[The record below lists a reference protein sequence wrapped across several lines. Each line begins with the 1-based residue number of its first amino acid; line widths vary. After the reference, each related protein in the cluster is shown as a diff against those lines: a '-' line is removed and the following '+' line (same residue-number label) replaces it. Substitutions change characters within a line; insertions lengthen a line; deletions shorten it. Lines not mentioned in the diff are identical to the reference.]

1 MISKLAFRRLRGS
14 ALLIVLV
21 VVMIVS
27 LGAYTFSELML
38 THNETANLSTQSM
51 QAKWLV
57 DAGIDVARIHLLQ
70 PHDQRMASGGDYENP
85 NVFQAINVLTDP
97 TPELTG
103 NFTIIAPGQDSD
115 GFTAGYRY
123 GLEDESSRLN
133 LNALVVADTYSTN
146 GGREML
152 MALPGMTVDIADAIM
167 DWIDDDDE
175 TREFGAEFDYYQ
187 SLGSPYEPNN
197 GPFNTVEEILLVR
210 GVTPEM
216 LFGADINRNGMID
229 QHELPAQQKIQEL
242 VSLASA
248 TNGTDTLNTGSLD
261 RGWSAYLTLYSKENN
276 LNVNG
281 EPRIDLN
288 SSDLQTLYQDLA
300 AVFDPAV
307 ANFIILYRQGYPV
320 FEQGDNQTD
329 GLPQPASAVEIDFL
343 LEPER
348 EITQVLELVGKQLLW
363 EPDLIDDEPI
373 DIMPAY
379 PMDLSLA
386 TTLDRLMDNASTNS
400 NPTIPGRLNIN
411 QAPRLLLQGVPGL
424 SDDMVDFIIQTR
436 SVDPYQDQQNYYRH
450 ETWLLKQAG
459 LSFLL
464 GNAPFTL
471 DDMKALQPFI
481 CGGGSVFR
489 AQIIGYYEG
498 GTASARG
505 EVVLDATTVTPRILL
520 WRDLSHLGRG
530 YPLDVLGLHYAG
542 SGQTALPAI
551 Q

>member
-1 MISKLAFRRLRGS
+1 MSRTHAIRRLRGS
-14 ALLIVLV
+14 ALMIVLV

-27 LGAYTFSELML
+27 LGAYTFSELMF
-38 THNETANLSTQSM
+38 THNETATLSSQNI

-70 PHDQRMASGGDYENP
+70 PHEQRMSAGGDFDNP
-85 NVFQAINVLTDP
+85 TVFQAVNVITDP
-97 TPELTG
+97 DPNMTG
-103 NFTIIAPGQDSD
+103 NFTLIAPNLDSD
-115 GFTAGYRY
+115 GYTAGFRF

-133 LNALVVADTYSTN
+133 LNALTLADKYATD

-197 GPFNTVEEILLVR
+197 GPFNTVEELLLVR
-210 GVTPEM
+210 GVMPEL
-216 LFGADINRNGMID
+216 LFGADINRNGTID
-229 QHELPAQQKIQEL
+229 SHEEPARQRVQEL
-242 VSLASA
+242 VSMANTSA
-248 TNGTDTLNTGSLD
+248 GDEVLNTGSLD
-261 RGWSAYLTLYSKENN
+261 RGWSAYLTLHSQENN
-276 LNVNG
+276 LNING
-281 EPRIDLN
+281 EPRIDIN
-288 SSDLQTLYQDLA
+288 SADLQTLHQDLS

-307 ANFIILYRQGYPV
+307 ANFIILYRQGYELVDEP
-320 FEQGDNQTD
+320 QTD
-329 GLPQPASAVEIDFL
+329 GIPQPASAVEIDFL
-343 LEPER
+343 RESER
-348 EITQVLELVGKQLLW
+348 DFTQVLDLVGKRLLY
-363 EPDLIDDEPI
+363 EPDLLDEEPI
-373 DIMPAY
+373 DILPAY
-379 PMDLSLA
+379 PLDISLA
-386 TTLDRLMDNASTNS
+386 NTIDLLMDNASTSS

-424 SDDMVDFIIQTR
+424 SDEMIDFIIQTR
-436 SVDPYQDQQNYYRH
+436 SIDPYQDQQNYYRH
-450 ETWLLKQAG
+450 ETWLLKQSG
-459 LSFLL
+459 ITFLL
-464 GNAPFTL
+464 GGTPFTL
-471 DDMKALQPFI
+471 ENMKALQPFI

-505 EVVLDATTVTPRILL
+505 EVVIDATTVTPRIRL

-542 SGQTALPAI
+542 GNQTALPSV

>member
-1 MISKLAFRRLRGS
+1 MIRTHAIRRLRGS
-14 ALLIVLV
+14 ALMIVLV

-27 LGAYTFSELML
+27 LGAYTFSELMF
-38 THNETANLSTQSM
+38 THNETATLSSQNI

-57 DAGIDVARIHLLQ
+57 DAGIDVARVHLLQ
-70 PHDQRMASGGDYENP
+70 PHEQRMSAGGDFDNP
-85 NVFQAINVLTDP
+85 TVFQAVNVITDP
-97 TPELTG
+97 DPNMTG
-103 NFTIIAPGQDSD
+103 NFTLIAPNLDSD
-115 GFTAGYRY
+115 GYTAGFRF

-133 LNALVVADTYSTN
+133 LNALTLADKYATD

-197 GPFNTVEEILLVR
+197 GPFNTVEELLLVR
-210 GVTPEM
+210 GVVPEL
-216 LFGADINRNGMID
+216 LFGADINRNGTID
-229 QHELPAQQKIQEL
+229 SHEEPARQRVQEL
-242 VSLASA
+242 VSMANTSA
-248 TNGTDTLNTGSLD
+248 GDEVLNTGSLD
-261 RGWSAYLTLYSKENN
+261 RGWSAYLTLHSQENN
-276 LNVNG
+276 LNING
-281 EPRIDLN
+281 EPRIDIN
-288 SSDLQTLYQDLA
+288 SADLQTLHQDLS

-307 ANFIILYRQGYPV
+307 ANFIILYRQGYELVDEP
-320 FEQGDNQTD
+320 QTD
-329 GLPQPASAVEIDFL
+329 GIPQPASAVEIDFL
-343 LEPER
+343 RESER
-348 EITQVLELVGKQLLW
+348 DFTQVLDLVGKRLLY
-363 EPDLIDDEPI
+363 EPDLLDEEPI
-373 DIMPAY
+373 DILPAY
-379 PMDLSLA
+379 PLDISLA
-386 TTLDRLMDNASTNS
+386 NTIDLLMDNASTSS

-424 SDDMVDFIIQTR
+424 SDEMIDFIIQTR
-436 SVDPYQDQQNYYRH
+436 SIDPYQDQQNYYRH
-450 ETWLLKQAG
+450 ETWLLKQSG
-459 LSFLL
+459 ITFLL
-464 GNAPFTL
+464 GGTPFTL
-471 DDMKALQPFI
+471 ENMKALQPFI

-505 EVVLDATTVTPRILL
+505 EVVIDATTVTPRIRL

-542 SGQTALPAI
+542 GNQTALPSV

>member
-1 MISKLAFRRLRGS
+1 MIRTHAIRRLRGS
-14 ALLIVLV
+14 ALMIVLV

-27 LGAYTFSELML
+27 LGAYTFSELMF
-38 THNETANLSTQSM
+38 THNETATLSSQNI

-70 PHDQRMASGGDYENP
+70 PHEQRMSAGGDFDNP
-85 NVFQAINVLTDP
+85 TVFQAVNVITDP
-97 TPELTG
+97 DPNMTG
-103 NFTIIAPGQDSD
+103 NFTLIAPNLDSD
-115 GFTAGYRY
+115 GYTAGFRF

-133 LNALVVADTYSTN
+133 LNALTLADKYATD

-197 GPFNTVEEILLVR
+197 GPFNTVEELLLVR
-210 GVTPEM
+210 GVMPEL
-216 LFGADINRNGMID
+216 LFGADINRNGTID
-229 QHELPAQQKIQEL
+229 SHEEPARQRVQEL
-242 VSLASA
+242 VSMANTS
-248 TNGTDTLNTGSLD
+248 TGDEVLNTGSLD
-261 RGWSAYLTLYSKENN
+261 RGWSAYLTLHSQENN
-276 LNVNG
+276 LNING
-281 EPRIDLN
+281 EPRIDIN
-288 SSDLQTLYQDLA
+288 SADLQTLHQDLS

-307 ANFIILYRQGYPV
+307 ANFIILYRQGYELVDEP
-320 FEQGDNQTD
+320 QTD
-329 GLPQPASAVEIDFL
+329 GIPQPASAVEIDFL
-343 LEPER
+343 RESER
-348 EITQVLELVGKQLLW
+348 NFTQVLDLVGKRLLY
-363 EPDLIDDEPI
+363 EPDLLDEEPI
-373 DIMPAY
+373 DILPAY
-379 PMDLSLA
+379 PLDISLA
-386 TTLDRLMDNASTNS
+386 NTIDLLMDNASTSS

-424 SDDMVDFIIQTR
+424 SDEMIDFIIQTR
-436 SVDPYQDQQNYYRH
+436 SIDPYQDQQNYYRH
-450 ETWLLKQAG
+450 ETWLLKQSG
-459 LSFLL
+459 ITFLL
-464 GNAPFTL
+464 GGTPFTL
-471 DDMKALQPFI
+471 ENMKALQPFI

-505 EVVLDATTVTPRILL
+505 EVVIDATTVTPRIRL

-542 SGQTALPAI
+542 GNQTALPSV

>member
-1 MISKLAFRRLRGS
+1 MIRTHAIRRLRGS
-14 ALLIVLV
+14 ALMIVLV

-27 LGAYTFSELML
+27 LGAYTFSELMF
-38 THNETANLSTQSM
+38 THNETATLSSQNI

-57 DAGIDVARIHLLQ
+57 DAGIDVARVHLLQ
-70 PHDQRMASGGDYENP
+70 PHEQRMSAGGDFDNP
-85 NVFQAINVLTDP
+85 TVFQAVNVITDP
-97 TPELTG
+97 DPNMTG
-103 NFTIIAPGQDSD
+103 NFTLIAPNLDSD
-115 GFTAGYRY
+115 GYTAGFRF

-133 LNALVVADTYSTN
+133 LNALTLADKYATD

-197 GPFNTVEEILLVR
+197 GPFNTVEELLLVR
-210 GVTPEM
+210 GVMPEL
-216 LFGADINRNGMID
+216 LFGADINRNGTID
-229 QHELPAQQKIQEL
+229 SHEEPARQRVQEL
-242 VSLASA
+242 VSMANTS
-248 TNGTDTLNTGSLD
+248 TGDEVLNTGSLD
-261 RGWSAYLTLYSKENN
+261 RGWSAYLTLHSQENN
-276 LNVNG
+276 LNING
-281 EPRIDLN
+281 EPRIDIN
-288 SSDLQTLYQDLA
+288 SADLQTLHQDLS

-307 ANFIILYRQGYPV
+307 ANFIILYRQGYELVDEP
-320 FEQGDNQTD
+320 QTD
-329 GLPQPASAVEIDFL
+329 GIPQPASAVEIDFL
-343 LEPER
+343 RESER
-348 EITQVLELVGKQLLW
+348 NFTQVLDLVGKRLLY
-363 EPDLIDDEPI
+363 EPDLLDEEPI
-373 DIMPAY
+373 DILPAY
-379 PMDLSLA
+379 PLDISLA
-386 TTLDRLMDNASTNS
+386 NTIDLLMDNASTSS

-424 SDDMVDFIIQTR
+424 SDEMIDFIIQTR
-436 SVDPYQDQQNYYRH
+436 SIDPYQDQQNYYRH
-450 ETWLLKQAG
+450 ETWLLKQSG
-459 LSFLL
+459 ITFLL
-464 GNAPFTL
+464 GGTPFTL
-471 DDMKALQPFI
+471 ENMKALQPFI

-505 EVVLDATTVTPRILL
+505 EVVIDATTVTPRIRL

-542 SGQTALPAI
+542 GNQTALPSV

>member
-1 MISKLAFRRLRGS
+1 MSKQHAIRGLRGS
-14 ALLIVLV
+14 ALMIVLV

-27 LGAYTFSELML
+27 LGAYTFSELMF
-38 THNETANLSTQSM
+38 THNETATLSSQNI

-57 DAGIDVARIHLLQ
+57 DAGIDVARVHLLQ
-70 PHDQRMASGGDYENP
+70 PHAQRMSAGGDFDNP
-85 NVFQAINVLTDP
+85 TVFQAVNVIADP
-97 TPELTG
+97 DPNLTG
-103 NFTIIAPGQDSD
+103 NFTMIAPNLDSD
-115 GFTAGYRY
+115 GYTAGFRF

-133 LNALVVADTYSTN
+133 LNTLTIADKYAAD

-187 SLGSPYEPNN
+187 ALGSPYEPNN
-197 GPFNTVEEILLVR
+197 GPFNTVEELLLVR
-210 GVTPEM
+210 GVMPEL

-229 QHELPAQQKIQEL
+229 SHEEPARQRVQEL
-242 VSLASA
+242 VSMANTSA
-248 TNGTDTLNTGSLD
+248 GDEVLNAGSLD
-261 RGWSAYLTLYSKENN
+261 RGWSAYLTLHSQENN
-276 LNVNG
+276 LNING
-281 EPRIDLN
+281 EPRIDIN
-288 SSDLQTLYQDLA
+288 SADLQTLHQDLS

-307 ANFIILYRQGYPV
+307 ANFIILYRQGYELVDEP
-320 FEQGDNQTD
+320 QTD
-329 GLPQPASAVEIDFL
+329 GIPQPASAVEIDFL
-343 LEPER
+343 RESER
-348 EITQVLELVGKQLLW
+348 EFTQVLDLVGKRLLY
-363 EPDLIDDEPI
+363 ESDLVDEDPI
-373 DIMPAY
+373 DILPAY
-379 PMDLSLA
+379 PLDISLA
-386 TTLDRLMDNASTNS
+386 NTIDLLMDNASTSS

-424 SDDMVDFIIQTR
+424 SDEMIDFIIQTR
-436 SVDPYQDQQNYYRH
+436 SIDPYQDQQNYYRH
-450 ETWLLKQAG
+450 ETWLLKQSG
-459 LSFLL
+459 INFLL
-464 GNAPFTL
+464 GGTPFTL
-471 DDMKALQPFI
+471 ENMKALQPFI

-505 EVVLDATTVTPRILL
+505 EVVIDATTVTPRIRL

-542 SGQTALPAI
+542 GSQTALPSV

>member
-1 MISKLAFRRLRGS
+1 MSKTNAIRRLRGS
-14 ALLIVLV
+14 ALMIVLV

-27 LGAYTFSELML
+27 LGAYTFSELMF
-38 THNETANLSTQSM
+38 THNETATLSSQNI

-70 PHDQRMASGGDYENP
+70 PHEQRMSAGGDFDNP
-85 NVFQAINVLTDP
+85 TVFQAVNVITDP
-97 TPELTG
+97 DPKMTG
-103 NFTIIAPGQDSD
+103 NFTLIAPNLDSD
-115 GFTAGYRY
+115 GYTAGFRF

-133 LNALVVADTYSTN
+133 LNALTLADKYATD

-197 GPFNTVEEILLVR
+197 GPFNTVEELLLVR
-210 GVTPEM
+210 GVMPEL
-216 LFGADINRNGMID
+216 LFGADINRNGTID
-229 QHELPAQQKIQEL
+229 SHEEPARQRVQEL
-242 VSLASA
+242 VSMANTS
-248 TNGTDTLNTGSLD
+248 TGDEVLNTGSLD
-261 RGWSAYLTLYSKENN
+261 RGWSAYLTLHSQENN
-276 LNVNG
+276 LNING
-281 EPRIDLN
+281 EPRIDIN
-288 SSDLQTLYQDLA
+288 SADLQTLHQDLS

-307 ANFIILYRQGYPV
+307 ANFIILYRQGYELVDEP
-320 FEQGDNQTD
+320 QTD
-329 GLPQPASAVEIDFL
+329 GIPQPASAVEIDFL
-343 LEPER
+343 RESER
-348 EITQVLELVGKQLLW
+348 DFTQVLDLVGKRLLY
-363 EPDLIDDEPI
+363 EPDLVDEEPI
-373 DIMPAY
+373 DILPAY
-379 PMDLSLA
+379 PLDISLA
-386 TTLDRLMDNASTNS
+386 NTIDLLMDNASTSS

-424 SDDMVDFIIQTR
+424 SDEMIDFIIQTR
-436 SVDPYQDQQNYYRH
+436 SIDPYQDQQNYYRH
-450 ETWLLKQAG
+450 ETWLLKQSG
-459 LSFLL
+459 ITFLL
-464 GNAPFTL
+464 GGTPFTL
-471 DDMKALQPFI
+471 ENMKALQPFI

-505 EVVLDATTVTPRILL
+505 EVVIDATTVTPRIRL

-542 SGQTALPAI
+542 GNQTALPSV

>member
-1 MISKLAFRRLRGS
+1 MSKTNAIRRLRGS
-14 ALLIVLV
+14 ALMIVLV

-27 LGAYTFSELML
+27 LGAYTFSELMF
-38 THNETANLSTQSM
+38 THNETATLSSQNI

-57 DAGIDVARIHLLQ
+57 DAGIDVARVHLLQ
-70 PHDQRMASGGDYENP
+70 PHEQRMSAGGDFDNP
-85 NVFQAINVLTDP
+85 TVFQAVNVITDP
-97 TPELTG
+97 DPNMTG
-103 NFTIIAPGQDSD
+103 NFTLIAPNLDSD
-115 GFTAGYRY
+115 GYTAGFRF

-133 LNALVVADTYSTN
+133 LNALTLADKYATD

-197 GPFNTVEEILLVR
+197 GPFNTVEELLLVR
-210 GVTPEM
+210 GVMPEL
-216 LFGADINRNGMID
+216 LFGADINRNGTID
-229 QHELPAQQKIQEL
+229 SHEEPARQRVQEL
-242 VSLASA
+242 VSMANTS
-248 TNGTDTLNTGSLD
+248 TGDEVLNTGSLD
-261 RGWSAYLTLYSKENN
+261 RGWSAYLTLHSQENN
-276 LNVNG
+276 LNING
-281 EPRIDLN
+281 EPRIDIN
-288 SSDLQTLYQDLA
+288 SADLQTLHQDLS

-307 ANFIILYRQGYPV
+307 ANFIILYRQGYELVDEP
-320 FEQGDNQTD
+320 QTD
-329 GLPQPASAVEIDFL
+329 GIPQPASAVEIDFL
-343 LEPER
+343 RESER
-348 EITQVLELVGKQLLW
+348 DFTQVLDLVGKRLLY
-363 EPDLIDDEPI
+363 EPDLLDEEPI
-373 DIMPAY
+373 DILPAY
-379 PMDLSLA
+379 PLDISLA
-386 TTLDRLMDNASTNS
+386 NTIDLLMDNASTSS

-424 SDDMVDFIIQTR
+424 SDEMIDFIIQTR
-436 SVDPYQDQQNYYRH
+436 SIDPYQDQQNYYRH
-450 ETWLLKQAG
+450 ETWLLKQSG
-459 LSFLL
+459 ITFLL
-464 GNAPFTL
+464 GGTPFTL
-471 DDMKALQPFI
+471 ENMKALQPFI

-505 EVVLDATTVTPRILL
+505 EVVIDATTVTPRIRL

-542 SGQTALPAI
+542 GNQTALPSV

>member
-1 MISKLAFRRLRGS
+1 MIRTHAIRRLRGS
-14 ALLIVLV
+14 ALMIVLV

-27 LGAYTFSELML
+27 LGAYTFSELMF
-38 THNETANLSTQSM
+38 THNETATLSSQNI

-57 DAGIDVARIHLLQ
+57 DAGIDVARVHLLQ
-70 PHDQRMASGGDYENP
+70 PHEQRMSAGGDFDNP
-85 NVFQAINVLTDP
+85 TVFQAVNVITDP
-97 TPELTG
+97 DPNMTG
-103 NFTIIAPGQDSD
+103 NFTLIAPNLDSD
-115 GFTAGYRY
+115 GYTAGFRF

-133 LNALVVADTYSTN
+133 LNALTLADKYATD

-197 GPFNTVEEILLVR
+197 GPFNTVEELLLVR
-210 GVTPEM
+210 GVMPEL
-216 LFGADINRNGMID
+216 LFGADINRNGTID
-229 QHELPAQQKIQEL
+229 SHEEPARQRVQEL
-242 VSLASA
+242 VSMANTSA
-248 TNGTDTLNTGSLD
+248 GDEVLNTGSLD
-261 RGWSAYLTLYSKENN
+261 RGWSAYLTLHSQENN
-276 LNVNG
+276 LNING
-281 EPRIDLN
+281 EPRIDIN
-288 SSDLQTLYQDLA
+288 SADLQTLHQDLS

-307 ANFIILYRQGYPV
+307 ANFIILYRQGYELVDEP
-320 FEQGDNQTD
+320 QTD
-329 GLPQPASAVEIDFL
+329 GIPQPASAVEIDFL
-343 LEPER
+343 RESER
-348 EITQVLELVGKQLLW
+348 DFTQVLDLVGKRLLY
-363 EPDLIDDEPI
+363 EPDLVDEEPI
-373 DIMPAY
+373 DILPAY
-379 PMDLSLA
+379 PLDISLA
-386 TTLDRLMDNASTNS
+386 NTIDLLMDNASTSS

-424 SDDMVDFIIQTR
+424 SDEMIDFIIQTR
-436 SVDPYQDQQNYYRH
+436 SIDPYQDQQNYYRH
-450 ETWLLKQAG
+450 ETWLLKQSG
-459 LSFLL
+459 ITFLL
-464 GNAPFTL
+464 GGTPFTL
-471 DDMKALQPFI
+471 ENMKALQPFI

-505 EVVLDATTVTPRILL
+505 EVVIDATTVTPRIRL

-542 SGQTALPAI
+542 GNQTALPSV

>member
-1 MISKLAFRRLRGS
+1 MSRTHAIRRLRGS
-14 ALLIVLV
+14 ALMIVLV

-27 LGAYTFSELML
+27 LGAYTFSELMF
-38 THNETANLSTQSM
+38 THNETATLSSQNI

-57 DAGIDVARIHLLQ
+57 DAGIDVARVHLLQ
-70 PHDQRMASGGDYENP
+70 PHEQRMSAGGDFDNP
-85 NVFQAINVLTDP
+85 TVFQAVNVITDP
-97 TPELTG
+97 DPNMTG
-103 NFTIIAPGQDSD
+103 NFTLIAPNLDSD
-115 GFTAGYRY
+115 GYTAGFRF

-133 LNALVVADTYSTN
+133 LNALTLADKYATD

-197 GPFNTVEEILLVR
+197 GPFNTVEELLLVR
-210 GVTPEM
+210 GVMPEL
-216 LFGADINRNGMID
+216 LFGADINRNGTID
-229 QHELPAQQKIQEL
+229 SHEEPARQRVQEL
-242 VSLASA
+242 VSMANTS
-248 TNGTDTLNTGSLD
+248 TGDEVLNTGSLD
-261 RGWSAYLTLYSKENN
+261 RGWSAYLTLHSQENN
-276 LNVNG
+276 LNING
-281 EPRIDLN
+281 EPRIDIN
-288 SSDLQTLYQDLA
+288 SADLQTLHQDLS

-307 ANFIILYRQGYPV
+307 ANFIILYRQGYELVDEP
-320 FEQGDNQTD
+320 QTD
-329 GLPQPASAVEIDFL
+329 GIPQPASAVEIDFL
-343 LEPER
+343 RESER
-348 EITQVLELVGKQLLW
+348 NFTQVLDLVGKRLLY
-363 EPDLIDDEPI
+363 EPDLLDEEPI
-373 DIMPAY
+373 DILPAY
-379 PMDLSLA
+379 PLDISLA
-386 TTLDRLMDNASTNS
+386 NTIDLLMDNASTSS

-424 SDDMVDFIIQTR
+424 SDEMIDFIIQTR
-436 SVDPYQDQQNYYRH
+436 SIDPYQDQQNYYRH
-450 ETWLLKQAG
+450 ETWLLKQSG
-459 LSFLL
+459 ITFLL
-464 GNAPFTL
+464 GGTPFTL
-471 DDMKALQPFI
+471 ENMKALQPFI

-505 EVVLDATTVTPRILL
+505 EVVIDATTVTPRIRL

-542 SGQTALPAI
+542 GNQTALPSV

>member
-1 MISKLAFRRLRGS
+1 MIRTHAIRRLRGS
-14 ALLIVLV
+14 ALMIVLV

-27 LGAYTFSELML
+27 LGAYTFSELMF
-38 THNETANLSTQSM
+38 THNETATLSSQNI

-57 DAGIDVARIHLLQ
+57 DAGIDVARVHLLQ
-70 PHDQRMASGGDYENP
+70 PHEQRMSAGGDFDNP
-85 NVFQAINVLTDP
+85 TVFQAVNVITDP
-97 TPELTG
+97 DPNMTG
-103 NFTIIAPGQDSD
+103 NFTLIAPNLDSD
-115 GFTAGYRY
+115 GYTAGFRF

-133 LNALVVADTYSTN
+133 LNALTLADKYATD

-197 GPFNTVEEILLVR
+197 GPFNTVEELLLVR
-210 GVTPEM
+210 GVMPEL
-216 LFGADINRNGMID
+216 LFGADINRNGTID
-229 QHELPAQQKIQEL
+229 SHEEPARQRVQEL
-242 VSLASA
+242 VSMANTS
-248 TNGTDTLNTGSLD
+248 TGDEVLNTGSLD
-261 RGWSAYLTLYSKENN
+261 RGWSAYLTLHSQENN
-276 LNVNG
+276 LNING
-281 EPRIDLN
+281 EPRIDIN
-288 SSDLQTLYQDLA
+288 SADLQTLHQDLS

-307 ANFIILYRQGYPV
+307 ANFIILYRQGYELVDEP
-320 FEQGDNQTD
+320 QTD
-329 GLPQPASAVEIDFL
+329 GIPQPASAVEIDFL
-343 LEPER
+343 RESER
-348 EITQVLELVGKQLLW
+348 NFTQVLDLVGKRLLY
-363 EPDLIDDEPI
+363 EPELLDEEPI
-373 DIMPAY
+373 DILPAY
-379 PMDLSLA
+379 PLDISLA
-386 TTLDRLMDNASTNS
+386 NTIDLLMDNASTSS

-424 SDDMVDFIIQTR
+424 SDEMIDFIIQTR
-436 SVDPYQDQQNYYRH
+436 SIDPYQDQQNYYRH
-450 ETWLLKQAG
+450 ETWLLKQSG
-459 LSFLL
+459 ITFLL
-464 GNAPFTL
+464 GGTPFTL
-471 DDMKALQPFI
+471 ENMKALQPFI

-505 EVVLDATTVTPRILL
+505 EVVIDATTVTPRIRL

-542 SGQTALPAI
+542 GNQTALPSV

>member
-1 MISKLAFRRLRGS
+1 MSKTNAIRRLRGS
-14 ALLIVLV
+14 ALMIVLV

-27 LGAYTFSELML
+27 LGAYTFSELMF
-38 THNETANLSTQSM
+38 THNETATLSSQNI

-70 PHDQRMASGGDYENP
+70 PHEQRMSAGGDFDNP
-85 NVFQAINVLTDP
+85 TVFQAVNVITDP
-97 TPELTG
+97 DPNMTG
-103 NFTIIAPGQDSD
+103 NFTLIAPNLDSD
-115 GFTAGYRY
+115 GYTAGFRF

-133 LNALVVADTYSTN
+133 LNALTLADKYATD

-197 GPFNTVEEILLVR
+197 GPFNTVEELLLVR
-210 GVTPEM
+210 GVMPEL
-216 LFGADINRNGMID
+216 LFGADINRNGTID
-229 QHELPAQQKIQEL
+229 SHEEPARQRVQEL
-242 VSLASA
+242 VSMANTSA
-248 TNGTDTLNTGSLD
+248 GDEVLNTGSLD
-261 RGWSAYLTLYSKENN
+261 RGWSAYLTLHSQENN
-276 LNVNG
+276 LNING
-281 EPRIDLN
+281 EPRIDIN
-288 SSDLQTLYQDLA
+288 SADLQTLHQDLS

-307 ANFIILYRQGYPV
+307 ANFIILYRQGYELVDEP
-320 FEQGDNQTD
+320 QTD
-329 GLPQPASAVEIDFL
+329 GIPQPASAVEIDFL
-343 LEPER
+343 RESER
-348 EITQVLELVGKQLLW
+348 DFTQVLDLVGKRLLY
-363 EPDLIDDEPI
+363 EPDLVDEEPI
-373 DIMPAY
+373 DILPAY
-379 PMDLSLA
+379 PLDISLA
-386 TTLDRLMDNASTNS
+386 NTIDLLMDNASTSS

-424 SDDMVDFIIQTR
+424 SDEMIDFIIQTR
-436 SVDPYQDQQNYYRH
+436 SIDPYQDQQNYYRH
-450 ETWLLKQAG
+450 ETWLLKQSG
-459 LSFLL
+459 ITFLL
-464 GNAPFTL
+464 GGTPFTL
-471 DDMKALQPFI
+471 ENMKALQPFI

-505 EVVLDATTVTPRILL
+505 EVVIDATTVTPRIRL

-542 SGQTALPAI
+542 GNQTALPSV

>member
-1 MISKLAFRRLRGS
+1 MISLPYHHKTRGS
-14 ALLIVLV
+14 SLMIVLV
-21 VVMIVS
+21 VVVIVS
-27 LGAYTFSELML
+27 LGAYTFSELMF
-38 THNETANLSTQSM
+38 THNETATLSSQNI

-57 DAGIDVARIHLLQ
+57 DAGIDTARIHLLQ
-70 PHDQRMASGGDYENP
+70 NHELRMSAGGDYDNR
-85 NVFQAINVLTDP
+85 NVFQAINVIPDTNP
-97 TPELTG
+97 NLTG
-103 NFTIIAPGQDSD
+103 NFTIIAPAIDSD
-115 GFTAGYRY
+115 GFIAGYRY

-133 LNALVVADTYSTN
+133 LNALVIADTYADN

-197 GPFNTVEEILLVR
+197 GPFNTVEELLLVR

-216 LFGADINRNGMID
+216 LYGADINRNGQID
-229 QHELPAQQKIQEL
+229 THEEPARQRVQEIL
-242 VSLASA
+242 SIANSTSGDEV
-248 TNGTDTLNTGSLD
+248 LNTGSLD
-261 RGWSAYLTLYSKENN
+261 RGWSAYLTLYSQENN
-276 LNVNG
+276 LNING
-281 EPRIDLN
+281 EPRINLN
-288 SSDLQTLYQDLA
+288 SSDLQTLHQDLSS
-300 AVFDPAV
+300 VFDPAV
-307 ANFIILYRQGYPV
+307 ANFIILYRQGYEIVDEP
-320 FEQGDNQTD
+320 QTD

-343 LEPER
+343 REPER
-348 EITQVLELVGKQLLW
+348 EITQVLELIGKQILW

-373 DIMPAY
+373 DILPAY
-379 PMDLSLA
+379 PLDISLA
-386 TTLDRLMDNASTNS
+386 NTLDRLMDNASTSS

-424 SDDMVDFIIQTR
+424 DDELIDFILQTR
-436 SVDPYQDQQNYYRH
+436 SIDPYQDQQNYYRH
-450 ETWLLKQAG
+450 ETWLLKQSG
-459 LSFLL
+459 ISFLL
-464 GNAPFTL
+464 GGVPFTL
-471 DDMKALQPFI
+471 EDMKALQPFI

-505 EVVLDATTVTPRILL
+505 EVVIDATTVTPRILL

-530 YPLDVLGLHYAG
+530 YPLDVLGLQY
-542 SGQTALPAI
+542 SGNDQTVLPSI

>member
-1 MISKLAFRRLRGS
+1 MSRTHAIRRLRGS
-14 ALLIVLV
+14 ALMIVLV

-27 LGAYTFSELML
+27 LGAYTFSELMF
-38 THNETANLSTQSM
+38 THNETATLSSQNI

-70 PHDQRMASGGDYENP
+70 PHEQRMSAGGDFDNP
-85 NVFQAINVLTDP
+85 TVFQAVNVITDP
-97 TPELTG
+97 DPNMTG
-103 NFTIIAPGQDSD
+103 NFTLIAPNLDSD
-115 GFTAGYRY
+115 GYTAGFRF

-133 LNALVVADTYSTN
+133 LNALTLADKYATD

-197 GPFNTVEEILLVR
+197 GPFNTVEELLLVR
-210 GVTPEM
+210 GVMPEL
-216 LFGADINRNGMID
+216 LFGADINRNGTID
-229 QHELPAQQKIQEL
+229 SHEEPARQRVQEL
-242 VSLASA
+242 VSMANTS
-248 TNGTDTLNTGSLD
+248 TGDEVLNTGSLD
-261 RGWSAYLTLYSKENN
+261 RGWSAYLTLHSQENN
-276 LNVNG
+276 LNING
-281 EPRIDLN
+281 EPRIDIN
-288 SSDLQTLYQDLA
+288 SADLQTLHQDLS

-307 ANFIILYRQGYPV
+307 ANFIILYRQGYELVDEP
-320 FEQGDNQTD
+320 QTD
-329 GLPQPASAVEIDFL
+329 GIPQPASAVEIDFL
-343 LEPER
+343 RESER
-348 EITQVLELVGKQLLW
+348 NFTQVLDLVGKRLLY
-363 EPDLIDDEPI
+363 EPDLLDEEPI
-373 DIMPAY
+373 DILPAY
-379 PMDLSLA
+379 PLDISLA
-386 TTLDRLMDNASTNS
+386 NTIDLLMDNASTSS

-424 SDDMVDFIIQTR
+424 SDEMIDFIIQTR
-436 SVDPYQDQQNYYRH
+436 SIDPYQDQQNYYRH
-450 ETWLLKQAG
+450 ETWLLKQSG
-459 LSFLL
+459 ITFLL
-464 GNAPFTL
+464 GGTPFTL
-471 DDMKALQPFI
+471 ENMKALQPFI

-505 EVVLDATTVTPRILL
+505 EVVIDATTVTPRIRL

-542 SGQTALPAI
+542 GNQTALPSV

>member
-1 MISKLAFRRLRGS
+1 MISLPYHHKTRGS
-14 ALLIVLV
+14 SLMIVLV
-21 VVMIVS
+21 VVVIVS
-27 LGAYTFSELML
+27 LGAYTFSELMF
-38 THNETANLSTQSM
+38 THNETATLSSQNI

-57 DAGIDVARIHLLQ
+57 DAGIDTARIHLLQ
-70 PHDQRMASGGDYENP
+70 NHELRMSAGGDYDNR
-85 NVFQAINVLTDP
+85 NVFQAINVIPDTNP
-97 TPELTG
+97 NLTG
-103 NFTIIAPGQDSD
+103 NFTIIAPAIDSD
-115 GFTAGYRY
+115 GFVAGYRY

-133 LNALVVADTYSTN
+133 LNALVIADTYADN

-197 GPFNTVEEILLVR
+197 GPFNTVEELLLVR

-216 LFGADINRNGMID
+216 LYGADINRNGQID
-229 QHELPAQQKIQEL
+229 THEEPARQRVQEIL
-242 VSLASA
+242 SIANSTSGDEV
-248 TNGTDTLNTGSLD
+248 LNTGSLD
-261 RGWSAYLTLYSKENN
+261 RGWSAYLTLYSQENN
-276 LNVNG
+276 LNING
-281 EPRIDLN
+281 EPRINLN
-288 SSDLQTLYQDLA
+288 SSDLQTLHQDLSS
-300 AVFDPAV
+300 VFDPAV
-307 ANFIILYRQGYPV
+307 ANFIILYRQGYEIVDEP
-320 FEQGDNQTD
+320 QTD

-343 LEPER
+343 REPER
-348 EITQVLELVGKQLLW
+348 EITQVLELIGKQILW

-373 DIMPAY
+373 DILPAY
-379 PMDLSLA
+379 PLDISLA
-386 TTLDRLMDNASTNS
+386 NTLDRLMDNASTSS

-424 SDDMVDFIIQTR
+424 DDELIDFILQTR
-436 SVDPYQDQQNYYRH
+436 AIDPYQDQQNYYRH
-450 ETWLLKQAG
+450 ETWLLKQSG
-459 LSFLL
+459 ISFLL
-464 GNAPFTL
+464 GGVPFTL
-471 DDMKALQPFI
+471 EDMKALQPFI

-505 EVVLDATTVTPRILL
+505 EVVIDATTVTPRILL

-530 YPLDVLGLHYAG
+530 YPLDVLGLQY
-542 SGQTALPAI
+542 SGNDQTVLPSI

>member
-1 MISKLAFRRLRGS
+1 MISLHHKARGS
-14 ALLIVLV
+14 SLMIVLV

-27 LGAYTFSELML
+27 LGAYTFSELMF
-38 THNETANLSTQSM
+38 THNETATLSSQNI

-57 DAGIDVARIHLLQ
+57 DAGIDTARIHLLQ
-70 PHDQRMASGGDYENP
+70 NHELRMSAGGDYDNR
-85 NVFQAINVLTDP
+85 NVFQAINVIPDTNP
-97 TPELTG
+97 NLTG
-103 NFTIIAPGQDSD
+103 NFTIIAPAIDSD
-115 GFTAGYRY
+115 GFVAGYRY

-133 LNALVVADTYSTN
+133 LNALVIADTYADN

-197 GPFNTVEEILLVR
+197 GPFNTVEELLLVR

-216 LFGADINRNGMID
+216 LYGADINRNGQID
-229 QHELPAQQKIQEL
+229 THEEPARQRVQEIL
-242 VSLASA
+242 SIANSTSGDEV
-248 TNGTDTLNTGSLD
+248 LNTGSLD
-261 RGWSAYLTLYSKENN
+261 RGWSAYLTLYSQENN
-276 LNVNG
+276 LNING
-281 EPRIDLN
+281 EPRINLN
-288 SSDLQTLYQDLA
+288 SSDLQTLHQDLSS
-300 AVFDPAV
+300 VFDPAV
-307 ANFIILYRQGYPV
+307 ANFIILYRQGYEIVDEP
-320 FEQGDNQTD
+320 QTD

-343 LEPER
+343 REPER
-348 EITQVLELVGKQLLW
+348 EITQVLELIGKQILW

-373 DIMPAY
+373 DILPAY
-379 PMDLSLA
+379 PLDISLA
-386 TTLDRLMDNASTNS
+386 NTLDRLMDNASTSS

-424 SDDMVDFIIQTR
+424 DDELIDFILQTR
-436 SVDPYQDQQNYYRH
+436 AIDPYQDQQNYYRH
-450 ETWLLKQAG
+450 ETWLLKQSG
-459 LSFLL
+459 ISFLL
-464 GNAPFTL
+464 GGVPFTL
-471 DDMKALQPFI
+471 EDMKALQPFI

-505 EVVLDATTVTPRILL
+505 EVVIDATTVTPRILL

-530 YPLDVLGLHYAG
+530 YPLDVLGLQYAG
-542 SGQTALPAI
+542 NDQTVLPSI

>member
-1 MISKLAFRRLRGS
+1 MISLPYHHKTRGS
-14 ALLIVLV
+14 SLMIVLV

-27 LGAYTFSELML
+27 LGAYTFSELMF
-38 THNETANLSTQSM
+38 THNETATLSSQNI

-57 DAGIDVARIHLLQ
+57 DAGIDTARIHLLQ
-70 PHDQRMASGGDYENP
+70 NHELRMSAGGDYDNR
-85 NVFQAINVLTDP
+85 NVFQAINVIPDTDP
-97 TPELTG
+97 NLTG
-103 NFTIIAPGQDSD
+103 NFTIIAPAIDSD
-115 GFTAGYRY
+115 GFVAGYRY

-133 LNALVVADTYSTN
+133 LNALVIADTYADN

-197 GPFNTVEEILLVR
+197 GPFNTVEELLLVR

-216 LFGADINRNGMID
+216 LYGADINRNGQID
-229 QHELPAQQKIQEL
+229 THEEPARQRVQEIL
-242 VSLASA
+242 SIANSTSGDEV
-248 TNGTDTLNTGSLD
+248 LNTGSLD
-261 RGWSAYLTLYSKENN
+261 RGWSAYLTLYSQENN
-276 LNVNG
+276 LNING
-281 EPRIDLN
+281 EPRINLN
-288 SSDLQTLYQDLA
+288 SSDLQTLHQDLSS
-300 AVFDPAV
+300 VFDPAV
-307 ANFIILYRQGYPV
+307 ANFIILYRQGYEIVDEP
-320 FEQGDNQTD
+320 QTD

-343 LEPER
+343 REPER
-348 EITQVLELVGKQLLW
+348 EITQVLELIGKQILW

-373 DIMPAY
+373 DILPAY
-379 PMDLSLA
+379 PLDISLA
-386 TTLDRLMDNASTNS
+386 NTLDRLMDNASTSS

-424 SDDMVDFIIQTR
+424 DDELIDFILQTR
-436 SVDPYQDQQNYYRH
+436 AIDPYQDQQNYYRH
-450 ETWLLKQAG
+450 ETWLLKQSG
-459 LSFLL
+459 ISFLL
-464 GNAPFTL
+464 GGVPFTL
-471 DDMKALQPFI
+471 EDMKALQPFI

-505 EVVLDATTVTPRILL
+505 EVVIDATTVTPRILL

-530 YPLDVLGLHYAG
+530 YPLDVLGLQYAG
-542 SGQTALPAI
+542 NDQTVLPSI

>member
-1 MISKLAFRRLRGS
+1 MIRTHAIRRLRGS
-14 ALLIVLV
+14 ALMIVLV

-27 LGAYTFSELML
+27 LGAYTFSELMF
-38 THNETANLSTQSM
+38 THNETATLSSQNI

-57 DAGIDVARIHLLQ
+57 DAGIDVARVHLLQ
-70 PHDQRMASGGDYENP
+70 PHEQRMSAGGDFDNP
-85 NVFQAINVLTDP
+85 TVFQAVNVITDP
-97 TPELTG
+97 DPNMTG
-103 NFTIIAPGQDSD
+103 NFTLIAPNLDSD
-115 GFTAGYRY
+115 GYTAGFRF

-133 LNALVVADTYSTN
+133 LNALTLADKYATD

-197 GPFNTVEEILLVR
+197 GPFNTVEELLLVR
-210 GVTPEM
+210 GVMPEL
-216 LFGADINRNGMID
+216 LFGADINRNGTID
-229 QHELPAQQKIQEL
+229 SHEEPARQRVQEL
-242 VSLASA
+242 VSMANTSA
-248 TNGTDTLNTGSLD
+248 GDEVLNTGSLD
-261 RGWSAYLTLYSKENN
+261 RGWSAYLTLHSQENN
-276 LNVNG
+276 LNING
-281 EPRIDLN
+281 EPRIDIN
-288 SSDLQTLYQDLA
+288 SADLQTLHQDLS

-307 ANFIILYRQGYPV
+307 ANFIILYRQGYELVDEP
-320 FEQGDNQTD
+320 QTD
-329 GLPQPASAVEIDFL
+329 GIPQPASAVEIDFL
-343 LEPER
+343 RESER
-348 EITQVLELVGKQLLW
+348 NFTQVLDLVGKRLLY
-363 EPDLIDDEPI
+363 EPDLLDEEPI
-373 DIMPAY
+373 DILPAY
-379 PMDLSLA
+379 PLDISLA
-386 TTLDRLMDNASTNS
+386 NTIDLLMDNASTSS

-424 SDDMVDFIIQTR
+424 SDEMIDFIIQTR
-436 SVDPYQDQQNYYRH
+436 SIDPYQDQQNYYRH
-450 ETWLLKQAG
+450 ETWLLKQSG
-459 LSFLL
+459 ITFLL
-464 GNAPFTL
+464 GGTPFTL
-471 DDMKALQPFI
+471 ENMKALQPFI

-505 EVVLDATTVTPRILL
+505 EVVIDATTVTPRIRL

-542 SGQTALPAI
+542 GNQTALPSV

>member
-1 MISKLAFRRLRGS
+1 MIRTHAIRRLRGS
-14 ALLIVLV
+14 ALMIVLV

-27 LGAYTFSELML
+27 LGAYTFSELMF
-38 THNETANLSTQSM
+38 THNETATLSSQNI

-57 DAGIDVARIHLLQ
+57 DAGIDVARVHLLQ
-70 PHDQRMASGGDYENP
+70 PHEQRMSAGGDFDNP
-85 NVFQAINVLTDP
+85 TVFQAVNVITDP
-97 TPELTG
+97 DPNMTG
-103 NFTIIAPGQDSD
+103 NFTLIAPNLDSD
-115 GFTAGYRY
+115 GYTAGFRF

-133 LNALVVADTYSTN
+133 LNALTLADKYATD

-197 GPFNTVEEILLVR
+197 GPFNTVEELLLVR
-210 GVTPEM
+210 GVMPEL
-216 LFGADINRNGMID
+216 LFGADINRNGTID
-229 QHELPAQQKIQEL
+229 SHEEPARQRVQEL
-242 VSLASA
+242 VSMANTS
-248 TNGTDTLNTGSLD
+248 TGDEVLNTGSLD
-261 RGWSAYLTLYSKENN
+261 RGWSAYLTLHSQENN
-276 LNVNG
+276 LNING
-281 EPRIDLN
+281 EPRIDIN
-288 SSDLQTLYQDLA
+288 SADLQTLHQDLS

-307 ANFIILYRQGYPV
+307 ANFIILYRQGYELVDEP
-320 FEQGDNQTD
+320 QTD
-329 GLPQPASAVEIDFL
+329 GIPQPASAVEIDFL
-343 LEPER
+343 RESER
-348 EITQVLELVGKQLLW
+348 DFTQVLDLVGKRLLY
-363 EPDLIDDEPI
+363 EPDLVDEEPI
-373 DIMPAY
+373 DILPAY
-379 PMDLSLA
+379 PLDISLA
-386 TTLDRLMDNASTNS
+386 NTIDLLMDNASTSS

-424 SDDMVDFIIQTR
+424 SDEMIDFIIQTR
-436 SVDPYQDQQNYYRH
+436 SIDPYQDQQNYYRH
-450 ETWLLKQAG
+450 ETWLLKQSG
-459 LSFLL
+459 ITFLL
-464 GNAPFTL
+464 GGTPFTL
-471 DDMKALQPFI
+471 ENMKALQPFI

-505 EVVLDATTVTPRILL
+505 EVVIDATTVTPRIRL

-542 SGQTALPAI
+542 GNQTALPSV

>member
-1 MISKLAFRRLRGS
+1 MISLPYHHKTRGS
-14 ALLIVLV
+14 SLMIVLV
-21 VVMIVS
+21 VVVIVS
-27 LGAYTFSELML
+27 LGAYTFSELMF
-38 THNETANLSTQSM
+38 THNETATLSSQNI

-57 DAGIDVARIHLLQ
+57 DAGIDTARIHLLQ
-70 PHDQRMASGGDYENP
+70 NHELRMSAGGDYDNR
-85 NVFQAINVLTDP
+85 NVFQAINVIPDTNP
-97 TPELTG
+97 NLTG
-103 NFTIIAPGQDSD
+103 NFTIIAPAIDSD
-115 GFTAGYRY
+115 GFIAGYRY

-133 LNALVVADTYSTN
+133 LNALVIADTYADN

-197 GPFNTVEEILLVR
+197 GPFNTVEELLLVR

-216 LFGADINRNGMID
+216 LYGADINRNGQID
-229 QHELPAQQKIQEL
+229 THEEPARQRVQEIL
-242 VSLASA
+242 SIANSTSGDEV
-248 TNGTDTLNTGSLD
+248 LNTGSLD
-261 RGWSAYLTLYSKENN
+261 RGWSAYLTLYSQENN
-276 LNVNG
+276 LNING
-281 EPRIDLN
+281 EPRINLN
-288 SSDLQTLYQDLA
+288 SSDLQTLHQDLSS
-300 AVFDPAV
+300 VFDPAV
-307 ANFIILYRQGYPV
+307 ANFIILYRQGYEIVDEP
-320 FEQGDNQTD
+320 QTD

-343 LEPER
+343 REPER
-348 EITQVLELVGKQLLW
+348 EITQVLELIGKQILW

-373 DIMPAY
+373 DILPAY
-379 PMDLSLA
+379 PLDISLA
-386 TTLDRLMDNASTNS
+386 NTLDRLMDNASTSS

-424 SDDMVDFIIQTR
+424 DDELIDFILQTR
-436 SVDPYQDQQNYYRH
+436 SIDPYQDQQNYYRH
-450 ETWLLKQAG
+450 ETWLLKQSG
-459 LSFLL
+459 ISFLL
-464 GNAPFTL
+464 GGVPFTL
-471 DDMKALQPFI
+471 EDMKALQPFI

-505 EVVLDATTVTPRILL
+505 EVVIDATTVTPRILL

-530 YPLDVLGLHYAG
+530 YPLDVLGLQYAG
-542 SGQTALPAI
+542 NDQTVLPSI

>member
-1 MISKLAFRRLRGS
+1 MSKTHAIRRLRGS
-14 ALLIVLV
+14 ALMIVLV

-27 LGAYTFSELML
+27 LGAYTFSELMF
-38 THNETANLSTQSM
+38 THNETATLSSQNI

-57 DAGIDVARIHLLQ
+57 DAGIDVARVHLLQ
-70 PHDQRMASGGDYENP
+70 PHEQRMSAGGDFDNP
-85 NVFQAINVLTDP
+85 TVFQAVNVITDP
-97 TPELTG
+97 DPNMTG
-103 NFTIIAPGQDSD
+103 NFTLIAPNLDSD
-115 GFTAGYRY
+115 GYTAGFRF

-133 LNALVVADTYSTN
+133 LNALTLADKYATD

-197 GPFNTVEEILLVR
+197 GPFNTVEELLLVR
-210 GVTPEM
+210 GVMPEL
-216 LFGADINRNGMID
+216 LFGADINRNGTID
-229 QHELPAQQKIQEL
+229 SHEEPARQRVQEL
-242 VSLASA
+242 VSMANTS
-248 TNGTDTLNTGSLD
+248 TGDEVLNTGSLD
-261 RGWSAYLTLYSKENN
+261 RGWSAYLTLHSQENN
-276 LNVNG
+276 LNING
-281 EPRIDLN
+281 EPRIDIN
-288 SSDLQTLYQDLA
+288 SADLQTLHQDLS

-307 ANFIILYRQGYPV
+307 ANFIILYRQGYELVDEP
-320 FEQGDNQTD
+320 QTD
-329 GLPQPASAVEIDFL
+329 GIPQPASAVEIDFL
-343 LEPER
+343 RESER
-348 EITQVLELVGKQLLW
+348 DFTQVLDLVGKRLLY
-363 EPDLIDDEPI
+363 EPDLLDEEPI
-373 DIMPAY
+373 DILPAY
-379 PMDLSLA
+379 PLDISLA
-386 TTLDRLMDNASTNS
+386 NTIDLLMDNASTSS

-424 SDDMVDFIIQTR
+424 SDEMIDFIIQTR
-436 SVDPYQDQQNYYRH
+436 SIDPYQDQQNYYRH
-450 ETWLLKQAG
+450 ETWLLKQSG
-459 LSFLL
+459 ITFLL
-464 GNAPFTL
+464 GGTPFTL
-471 DDMKALQPFI
+471 ENMKALQPFI

-505 EVVLDATTVTPRILL
+505 EVVIDATTVTPRIRL

-542 SGQTALPAI
+542 GNQTALPSV

>member
-1 MISKLAFRRLRGS
+1 MSKTHAIRRLRGS
-14 ALLIVLV
+14 ALMIVLV

-27 LGAYTFSELML
+27 LGAYTFSELMF
-38 THNETANLSTQSM
+38 THNETATLSSQNI

-57 DAGIDVARIHLLQ
+57 DAGIDVARVHLLQ
-70 PHDQRMASGGDYENP
+70 PHEQRMSAGGDFDNP
-85 NVFQAINVLTDP
+85 TVFQAVNVITDP
-97 TPELTG
+97 DPNMTG
-103 NFTIIAPGQDSD
+103 NFTLIAPNLDSD
-115 GFTAGYRY
+115 GYTAGFRF

-133 LNALVVADTYSTN
+133 LNALTLADKYATD

-197 GPFNTVEEILLVR
+197 GPFNTVEELLLVR
-210 GVTPEM
+210 GVMPEL
-216 LFGADINRNGMID
+216 LFGADINRNGTID
-229 QHELPAQQKIQEL
+229 SHEEPARQRVQEL
-242 VSLASA
+242 VSMANTS
-248 TNGTDTLNTGSLD
+248 TGDEVLNTGSLD
-261 RGWSAYLTLYSKENN
+261 RGWSAYLTLHSQENN
-276 LNVNG
+276 LNING
-281 EPRIDLN
+281 EPRIDIN
-288 SSDLQTLYQDLA
+288 SADLQTLHQDLS

-307 ANFIILYRQGYPV
+307 ANFIILYRQGYELVDEP
-320 FEQGDNQTD
+320 QTD
-329 GLPQPASAVEIDFL
+329 GIPQPASAVEIDFL
-343 LEPER
+343 RESER
-348 EITQVLELVGKQLLW
+348 NFTQVLDLVGKRLLY
-363 EPDLIDDEPI
+363 EPDLLDEEPI
-373 DIMPAY
+373 DILPAY
-379 PMDLSLA
+379 PLDISLA
-386 TTLDRLMDNASTNS
+386 NTIDLLMDNASTSS

-424 SDDMVDFIIQTR
+424 SDEMIDFIIQTR
-436 SVDPYQDQQNYYRH
+436 SIDPYQDQQNYYRH
-450 ETWLLKQAG
+450 ETWLLKQSG
-459 LSFLL
+459 ITFLL
-464 GNAPFTL
+464 GGTPFTL
-471 DDMKALQPFI
+471 ENMKALQPFI

-505 EVVLDATTVTPRILL
+505 EVVIDATTVTPRIRL

-542 SGQTALPAI
+542 GNQTALPSV

>member
-1 MISKLAFRRLRGS
+1 MISLPYHHKTRGS
-14 ALLIVLV
+14 SLMIVLV
-21 VVMIVS
+21 VVVIVS
-27 LGAYTFSELML
+27 LGAYTFSELMF
-38 THNETANLSTQSM
+38 THNETATLSSQNI

-57 DAGIDVARIHLLQ
+57 DAGIDTARIHLLQ
-70 PHDQRMASGGDYENP
+70 NHELRMSAGGDYDNR
-85 NVFQAINVLTDP
+85 NVFQAINVIPDTNP
-97 TPELTG
+97 NLTG
-103 NFTIIAPGQDSD
+103 NFTIIAPAIDSD
-115 GFTAGYRY
+115 GFVAGYRY

-133 LNALVVADTYSTN
+133 LNALVIADTYADN

-197 GPFNTVEEILLVR
+197 GPFNTVEELLLVR

-216 LFGADINRNGMID
+216 LYGADINRNGQID
-229 QHELPAQQKIQEL
+229 THEEPARQRVQEIL
-242 VSLASA
+242 SIANSTSGDEV
-248 TNGTDTLNTGSLD
+248 LNTGSLD
-261 RGWSAYLTLYSKENN
+261 RGWSAYLTLYSQENN
-276 LNVNG
+276 LNING
-281 EPRIDLN
+281 EPRINLN
-288 SSDLQTLYQDLA
+288 SSDLQTLHQDLSS
-300 AVFDPAV
+300 VFDPAV
-307 ANFIILYRQGYPV
+307 ANFIILYRQGYEIVDEP
-320 FEQGDNQTD
+320 QTD

-343 LEPER
+343 REPER
-348 EITQVLELVGKQLLW
+348 EITQVLELIGKQILW

-373 DIMPAY
+373 DILPAY
-379 PMDLSLA
+379 PLDISLA
-386 TTLDRLMDNASTNS
+386 NTLDRLMDNASTSS

-424 SDDMVDFIIQTR
+424 DDELIDFILQTR
-436 SVDPYQDQQNYYRH
+436 SIDPYQDQQNYYRH
-450 ETWLLKQAG
+450 ETWLLKQSG
-459 LSFLL
+459 ISFLL
-464 GNAPFTL
+464 GGVPFTL
-471 DDMKALQPFI
+471 EDMKALQPFI

-505 EVVLDATTVTPRILL
+505 EVVIDATTVTPRILL

-530 YPLDVLGLHYAG
+530 YPLDVLGLQY
-542 SGQTALPAI
+542 SGNDQTVLPSI